1 MADMQRVPQDGRLRV
16 HRTRD
21 AGETWTELGEGLP
34 DDAWVAVMRD
44 AFCADA
50 ADPTGIYVGTRDG
63 CVYASNDEGDSFT
76 LVADHLPDVLTV
88 KAADAAVSVQ
98 VLLPGVLAALAGGEK
113 HVDVEPA
120 GDTLADLLD
129 ALAAEHPMLARRIR
143 DETGQVRRFVNV
155 YVDGDDVR
163 FEGGLATKVRDGAE
177 VQVLPSVA
185 GG

>member
-1 MADMQRVPQDGRLRV
+1 M
-16 HRTRD
+16 T
-21 AGETWTELGEGLP
+21 
-34 DDAWVAVMRD
+34 
-44 AFCADA
+44 
-50 ADPTGIYVGTRDG
+50 
-63 CVYASNDEGDSFT
+63 
-76 LVADHLPDVLTV
+76 
-88 KAADAAVSVQ
+88 VQ
-98 VLLPGVLAALAGGEK
+98 VLLPGVLAALAGGSK
-113 HVDVEPA
+113 HVDVTPA

-163 FEGGLATKVRDGAE
+163 FEGGLQAKVCDGAE

>member
-1 MADMQRVPQDGRLRV
+1 
-16 HRTRD
+16 
-21 AGETWTELGEGLP
+21 
-34 DDAWVAVMRD
+34 
-44 AFCADA
+44 
-50 ADPTGIYVGTRDG
+50 
-63 CVYASNDEGDSFT
+63 
-76 LVADHLPDVLTV
+76 
-88 KAADAAVSVQ
+88 VSVQ

-113 HVDVEPA
+113 HVQLEPA

>member
-1 MADMQRVPQDGRLRV
+1 V
-16 HRTRD
+16 T
-21 AGETWTELGEGLP
+21 
-34 DDAWVAVMRD
+34 
-44 AFCADA
+44 
-50 ADPTGIYVGTRDG
+50 
-63 CVYASNDEGDSFT
+63 
-76 LVADHLPDVLTV
+76 
-88 KAADAAVSVQ
+88 VQ

-155 YVDGDDVR
+155 YVNGDDVR
-163 FEGGLATKVRDGAE
+163 FEGGLAAKVRDGAE